1 VSIVGYIRILEGT
14 PKAMNPYNKYVMPHI
29 INLACGAKPIV
40 KQRQKIVPQARGRV
54 LEVGMGSG
62 LNIPF
67 YDSKKVDFV
76 WGLEPSLEIRQL
88 AAERVKQAAFD
99 IKFIDLPGE
108 KIPLED
114 NSVDTIV
121 LTYTLCTIPDADAA
135 LQQMRRVLKP
145 DGKMLF
151 CEHGEAPDL
160 HVRRWQDR
168 VNPLWKSL
176 CGGCNLNR
184 SIPQLIEKNG
194 FNIGK
199 LEQRYLAG
207 TPKFAGYNY
216 WGEASK

>member
-1 VSIVGYIRILEGT
+1 
-14 PKAMNPYNKYVMPHI
+14 MNPYNKYIMPRF
-29 INLACGAKPIV
+29 INMVCGAKPIV
-40 KQRQKIVPQARGRV
+40 KQRQKVVPLARGKV

-67 YDSKKVDFV
+67 YDSSKVDFV
-76 WGLEPSLEIRQL
+76 WGLEPSQEIRQL
-88 AAERVKQAAFD
+88 AAERVKQAAFE
-99 IKFIDLPGE
+99 IEFIDLPGE
-108 KIPLED
+108 SIPLED

-121 LTYTLCTIPDADAA
+121 LTYTLCTIPDADTA

-151 CEHGEAPDL
+151 CEHGAAPDL
-160 HVRRWQDR
+160 HVRRWQER

-184 SIPQLIEKNG
+184 AIPSLIEKNG
-194 FNIGK
+194 FKISSLDQCY
-199 LEQRYLAG
+199 LEG

-216 WGEASK
+216 WGEATPNSI

>member
-1 VSIVGYIRILEGT
+1 
-14 PKAMNPYNKYVMPHI
+14 MNPYNKYIMPRL
-29 INLACGAKPIV
+29 INLACGTKPIHQ
-40 KQRQKIVPQARGRV
+40 QRQKIVPHAKGRV

-67 YDSKKVDFV
+67 YDSKKVDLV
-76 WGLEPSLEIRQL
+76 WGLEPSLDIRKL
-88 AAERVKQAAFD
+88 AAERVKQAGFD
-99 IKFIDLPGE
+99 IEFIDLPGE

-121 LTYTLCTIPDADAA
+121 LTFTLCTIPDADAA

-151 CEHGEAPDL
+151 CEHGAAPDPK
-160 HVRRWQDR
+160 VRRWQER
-168 VNPLWKSL
+168 VNPLWKCL

-184 SIPQLIEKNG
+184 AIPELIENNG
-194 FNIGK
+194 FNIRN
-199 LEQRYLAG
+199 LQQRYLPG

-216 WGEASK
+216 WGEATK